1 MAAQVQTSLFEITP
15 YITGKKRVRYKVPTY
30 IKQYKDYSG
39 ENLKISNSFKYASD
53 YQKLDD
59 IYSKIYNYCGIEIL
73 NTNSENDKVRII
85 DGLKI
90 WTIKYD
96 KNPYEYEGTTYE
108 GQKFTVRAAEIIGT
122 EDWDIKKRIEIH
134 EKFLRLLRK
143 DFSIKQ
149 ALHIIKLPCNWL
161 TKR

>member
-1 MAAQVQTSLFEITP
+1 MAAQVQTSLFEVSP
-15 YITGKKRVRYKVPTY
+15 YITGKKRVRYKTPTY
-30 IKQYKDYSG
+30 QKEYEDYSG
-39 ENLKISNSFKYASD
+39 ESLKINNSFEYASD

-59 IYSKIYNYCGIEIL
+59 LYSKIYNYCGIEIL

-96 KNPYEYEGTTYE
+96 KKPYEYEGTTYE
-108 GQKFTVRAAEIIGT
+108 GQEFTVRAAEIIGT

-134 EKFLRLLRK
+134 ERFLQLLRK
-143 DFSIKQ
+143 GFSIEESLRK
-149 ALHIIKLPCNWL
+149 IE
-161 TKR
+161 RE

>member
-1 MAAQVQTSLFEITP
+1 MAAQVQTSLFGVSP
-15 YITGKKRVRYKVPTY
+15 YITGKKRVRYKTPTY
-30 IKQYKDYSG
+30 QKEYEDYSG
-39 ENLKISNSFKYASD
+39 ESLKINNSFEYASD

-59 IYSKIYNYCGIEIL
+59 LYSKIYNYCGIEIF

-96 KNPYEYEGTTYE
+96 KKPYEYEGTTYE
-108 GQKFTVRAAEIIGT
+108 GQEFTVRAAEIIGT

-134 EKFLRLLRK
+134 ERFLQLLRK
-143 DFSIKQ
+143 DFSIEES
-149 ALHIIKLPCNWL
+149 LERIKYG
-161 TKR
+161 KG

>member
-1 MAAQVQTSLFEITP
+1 MAAQVQTSLFEVIP
-15 YITGKKRVRYKVPTY
+15 YITGKKRVRYKLPTY
-30 IKQYKDYSG
+30 QKEYKDYSG
-39 ENLKISNSFKYASD
+39 ESLKINNSFEYASD

-59 IYSKIYNYCGIEIL
+59 LYSKIYNYCGIEIL
-73 NTNSENDKVRII
+73 NTNSEKDKVRII

-134 EKFLRLLRK
+134 ERFLQLLRK
-143 DFSIKQ
+143 DFSIEES
-149 ALHIIKLPCNWL
+149 LERIKYG
-161 TKR
+161 KG

>member
-1 MAAQVQTSLFEITP
+1 MAAQVQTSLFEVSP
-15 YITGKKRVRYKVPTY
+15 YITGKKRVRYKIPTY
-30 IKQYKDYSG
+30 QKEYEDFSG
-39 ENLKISNSFKYASD
+39 ESLKINNSFEYASD

-59 IYSKIYNYCGIEIL
+59 LYSKIYNYCGIEIL

-134 EKFLRLLRK
+134 ERFLQLLRK
-143 DFSIKQ
+143 DFSIEES
-149 ALHIIKLPCNWL
+149 LERIKYG
-161 TKR
+161 KG